1 MTIRL
6 VALLGASL
14 VSAAVHAA
22 PGVGD
27 LAPDFTLMGSDGQEH
42 SLGDLRGDY
51 VVIAFFPKAFTGGC
65 TIECKALR
73 DSDRE
78 IRKYDVAYFMAS
90 VDQPADNRAFAEKND
105 VGFPILSDPD
115 KTVVNAY
122 GALND
127 RGYANRWTFYIDAEG
142 TIARIDKNVNPATA
156 GADLVANLQALE
168 VPLAEAPFLVP
179 EPGEAVESGAVPESA
194 DLPDPGALPDTDQ

>member
-1 MTIRL
+1 
-6 VALLGASL
+6 
-14 VSAAVHAA
+14 
-22 PGVGD
+22 
-27 LAPDFTLMGSDGQEH
+27 
-42 SLGDLRGDY
+42 
-51 VVIAFFPKAFTGGC
+51 
-65 TIECKALR
+65 
-73 DSDRE
+73 
-78 IRKYDVAYFMAS
+78 
-90 VDQPADNRAFAEKND
+90 
-105 VGFPILSDPD
+105 
-115 KTVVNAY
+115 
-122 GALND
+122 LND